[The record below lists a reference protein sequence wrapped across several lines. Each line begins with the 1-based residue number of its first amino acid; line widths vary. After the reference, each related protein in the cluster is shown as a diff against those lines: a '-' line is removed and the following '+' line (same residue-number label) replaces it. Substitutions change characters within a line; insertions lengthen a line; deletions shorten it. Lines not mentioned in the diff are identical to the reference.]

1 MQAIKRR
8 EPRRGLRFSGIG
20 ALGRC
25 FKILNRRAPSH
36 TTFQENTLVSMAQ
49 IVDAE
54 LIGEDELRSSAG
66 AASRA
71 ERRATVSLNF
81 FRFSPVLE
89 DSLLA
94 DAPPP
99 PAPLC
104 RLHFRPFLTWA
115 PFVFAR
121 KQWWYNYV
129 LPCVI
134 LWFMITLMF
143 FSFQVRRIRQNE
155 TVAQHDLD

>member
-1 MQAIKRR
+1 
-8 EPRRGLRFSGIG
+8 
-20 ALGRC
+20 
-25 FKILNRRAPSH
+25 
-36 TTFQENTLVSMAQ
+36 MAQ

-66 AASRA
+66 VASRA

-121 KQWWYNYV
+121 QQWWYNYV
-129 LPCVI
+129 LPCI
-134 LWFMITLMF
+134 FLWFFITLMF
-143 FSFQVRRIRQNE
+143 FNFQVRPHSKGI
-155 TVAQHDLD
+155 